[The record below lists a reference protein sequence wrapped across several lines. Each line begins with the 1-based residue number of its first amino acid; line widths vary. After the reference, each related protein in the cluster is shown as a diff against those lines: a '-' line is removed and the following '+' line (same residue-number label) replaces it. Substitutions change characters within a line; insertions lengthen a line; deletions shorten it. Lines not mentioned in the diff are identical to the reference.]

1 MSERE
6 GQRFG
11 SPLESERGSTTI
23 EDNVVSTIAGLA
35 AREVEG
41 IDMGGAASRTA
52 GGVLE
57 RVTGS
62 QILSRG
68 ISVKVGK
75 VETAIDVT
83 MAVEYGRNILQLA
96 ERVRNKITERVE
108 NLTGLRVVEL
118 YVTISDIIFP
128 EEEEGSGRRGEPG
141 SGSRYEDQPR
151 AQRTEEFRASE
162 GRERETAVFEPA
174 EASTREPVRES
185 VQGLGDQGEVRV
197 EGLPPDREETAE
209 LRPGEIQGRP
219 PAGEDETRR
228 IR

>member
-1 MSERE
+1 MGERE

-75 VETAIDVT
+75 VETVIDVT

-108 NLTGLRVVEL
+108 NLTGLRVVGL
-118 YVTISDIIFP
+118 HVTINDIIFP

-141 SGSRYEDQPR
+141 SGPRYEDQPR
-151 AQRTEEFRASE
+151 ARRTEELGVVGS
-162 GRERETAVFEPA
+162 RERETAGFE
-174 EASTREPVRES
+174 R
-185 VQGLGDQGEVRV
+185 GLGDQGEVSV
-197 EGLPPDREETAE
+197 EGTPDRDETTE

-219 PAGEDETRR
+219 PAGEDETGR

>member
-1 MSERE
+1 MSEQDR
-6 GQRFG
+6 QRLG
-11 SPLESERGSTTI
+11 SPLESGRGSTNI
-23 EDNVVSTIAGLA
+23 KDSVVSKIAGMA
-35 AREVEG
+35 GAEVEG
-41 IDMGGAASRTA
+41 IRMGGSASRAA
-52 GGVLE
+52 GGILE
-57 RVTGS
+57 GVTGS
-62 QILSRG
+62 RSPSRG
-68 ISVKVGK
+68 VSAEVGRI
-75 VETAIDVT
+75 ETAIDVT
-83 MAVEYGRNILQLA
+83 MGVEYGRNILQLA

-108 NLTGLRVVEL
+108 NLTGLSVVEL

-197 EGLPPDREETAE
+197 EGL
-209 LRPGEIQGRP
+209 
-219 PAGEDETRR
+219 
-228 IR
+228 

>member
-96 ERVRNKITERVE
+96 ERVRDKITERVE
-108 NLTGLRVVEL
+108 TLTGLRVVEL
-118 YVTISDIIFP
+118 NVTVSDIIFP
-128 EEEEGSGRRGEPG
+128 EEEGGWRR
-141 SGSRYEDQPR
+141 D
-151 AQRTEEFRASE
+151 
-162 GRERETAVFEPA
+162 
-174 EASTREPVRES
+174 EPVRTE
-185 VQGLGDQGEVRV
+185 GEREPGDRV
-197 EGLPPDREETAE
+197 EARVEDTRPERDETTE
-209 LRPGEIQGRP
+209 LGRDEIQRRP
-219 PAGEDETRR
+219 PAGEDDTRR